1 MKVSLFTFLLAV
13 ILFSS
18 CDEQNGPEIQGSDNI
33 ISEAREVDAF
43 ESIQISSVINATIT
57 KGIQDLSISA
67 NDNIIALVQTE
78 VRDNILYVDLE
89 DGNYGEIS
97 VTANIVLPELIEL
110 TTIGVNTVHVDQFE
124 NLDQLEL
131 NIEGVGNIQM
141 SGSANEVI
149 IDSSGA
155 SNLEAF
161 NFTVTNCEINLT
173 GVGNVQ
179 ITVTEELSGALSG
192 VGNILYK
199 GSPEVI
205 DVDVTGVGN
214 VVNSN

>member
-1 MKVSLFTFLLAV
+1 MKSSLYTFLLAI
-13 ILFSS
+13 ILFSA

-33 ISEAREVDAF
+33 ITEVREVGSF
-43 ESIQISSVINATIT
+43 ERIHISSVINAKIV
-57 KGIQDLSISA
+57 KGAQRLSITA
-67 NDNIIALVQTE
+67 NDNIIELVQTE
-78 VRDNILYVDLE
+78 VRNQILYIDLE

-97 VTANIVLPELIEL
+97 ITANIDTPEFDEL
-110 TTIGVNTVHVDQFE
+110 TTVGVNAVEVSQFD
-124 NLDQLEL
+124 NLDQIEL

-141 SGSANEVI
+141 SGSANEVFI
-149 IDSSGA
+149 NSSGA

-161 NFTVTNCEINLT
+161 DFTSSNCEINLT

-199 GSPEVI
+199 GTPEI

-214 VVNSN
+214 VVDSN

>member
-1 MKVSLFTFLLAV
+1 MKVSFYLFLFGI
-13 ILFSS
+13 ILFSA
-18 CDEQNGPEIQGSDNI
+18 CDDQNGPEIQGSENI
-33 ISEAREVDAF
+33 ISEVREVGSF
-43 ESIQISSVINATIT
+43 ESIHISSVINATIV
-57 KGIQDLSISA
+57 KGGQNLAISA
-67 NDNIIALVQTE
+67 NDNIIDLVQTE
-78 VRDNILYVDLE
+78 VRDRVLFIDLE

-97 VTANIVLPELIEL
+97 ITANIAAPELLGL
-110 TTIGVNTVHVDQFE
+110 TTVGVNTVQVNQFE
-124 NLDQLEL
+124 DLDQVEI

-141 SGSANEVI
+141 SGSANEVSI
-149 IDSSGA
+149 NSSGA

-161 NFTVTNCEINLT
+161 NFITSNCEINLT

-179 ITVTEELSGALSG
+179 ITVTGELSGALSG

-199 GSPEVI
+199 GTPEI